1 MGGRDGGMGNGGKL
15 VGNEPLNTRV
25 YVGGYRMS
33 RYGSGASD
41 SSMTR
46 VVSRVPFPEPTTL
59 TNKCLLSDL
68 LRKDVQYRYYV
79 LHSSK

>member
-1 MGGRDGGMGNGGKL
+1 MGQARH
-15 VGNEPLNTRV
+15 
-25 YVGGYRMS
+25 
-33 RYGSGASD
+33 D

-79 LHSSK
+79 LHSQIVTTSRSENK